1 MTSHLNKIFALVSL
15 IAGLAPAF
23 AQAQTPAAAAAYPN
37 KPVRLI
43 VPFPP
48 GGPIDLMSRTLGQ
61 KLGDDWKQPVV
72 IENRSGGN
80 SAIGALAAARAEA
93 NGYTLLIAMD
103 STLVYNPITVS
114 KLSYEAKDFAPISLT
129 TNNTPVLIALADG
142 PKTVRELI
150 ARAKAN
156 PGKLNYGTGVL
167 PARLAGYLFNSL
179 SGIQS
184 TEITYRGSVEIV
196 QGLLTGSVE
205 YSFDGLPANIA
216 MIREGKLRALAK
228 LAERPLSA
236 LPALPRLADEPE
248 LAGFGNISIWS
259 GIVAPTG
266 TPPAIIDRIQRSVAA
281 AHATPEIVERLDKVG
296 ISVLSSTP
304 AQFQSFIQSE
314 AARWSKVIRESGLK
328 IE

>member
-1 MTSHLNKIFALVSL
+1 MSSYFNNIVALASL
-15 IAGLAPAF
+15 VAGFAPALSQ
-23 AQAQTPAAAAAYPN
+23 AQAPSAAAGFPN

-48 GGPIDLMSRTLGQ
+48 GGPIDVMSRTLGQ
-61 KLGDDWKQPVV
+61 KLGEDWKQPVV

-80 SAIGALAAARAEA
+80 SAIGALAAARSEA

-103 STLVYNPITVS
+103 STLIYNPITVS
-114 KLSYEAKDFAPISLT
+114 KLSYEQKDFAPISLT
-129 TNNTPVLIALADG
+129 TNNTPVLVALADG

-179 SGIQS
+179 AGIQS
-184 TEITYRGSVEIV
+184 TEIAYRGSVEIV
-196 QGLLTGSVE
+196 QGLLTGSVD
-205 YSFDGLPANIA
+205 YSFDGLPANLA

-236 LPALPRLADEPE
+236 LPTLPRLADEPE

-259 GIVAPTG
+259 GIVAPAG
-266 TPPAIIDRIQRSVAA
+266 TPPAIIDRIQRSVAT
-281 AHATPEIVERLDKVG
+281 AHATPDIVDRLDKVG

-314 AARWSKVIRESGLK
+314 TVRWSKVIRDSGLK

>member
-1 MTSHLNKIFALVSL
+1 MSSYFNNIVALASL
-15 IAGLAPAF
+15 VAGFAPALSQ
-23 AQAQTPAAAAAYPN
+23 AQAPSAAAGFPN

-48 GGPIDLMSRTLGQ
+48 GGPIDVMSRTLGQ
-61 KLGDDWKQPVV
+61 KLGEDWKQPVV

-80 SAIGALAAARAEA
+80 SAIGALAAARSEA

-103 STLVYNPITVS
+103 STLIYNPITVS
-114 KLSYEAKDFAPISLT
+114 KLSYEQKDFAPISLT
-129 TNNTPVLIALADG
+129 TNNTPVLVALADG

-156 PGKLNYGTGVL
+156 PGTLNYGTGVL

-179 SGIQS
+179 AGIQS
-184 TEITYRGSVEIV
+184 TEIAYRGSVEIV
-196 QGLLTGSVE
+196 QGLLTGSVD
-205 YSFDGLPANIA
+205 YSFDGLPANLA

-236 LPALPRLADEPE
+236 LPTLPRLADEPE

-259 GIVAPTG
+259 GIVAPAG
-266 TPPAIIDRIQRSVAA
+266 TPPAIIDRIQRSVAT
-281 AHATPEIVERLDKVG
+281 AHATPDIVDRLDKVG

-314 AARWSKVIRESGLK
+314 TVRWSKVIRDSGLK